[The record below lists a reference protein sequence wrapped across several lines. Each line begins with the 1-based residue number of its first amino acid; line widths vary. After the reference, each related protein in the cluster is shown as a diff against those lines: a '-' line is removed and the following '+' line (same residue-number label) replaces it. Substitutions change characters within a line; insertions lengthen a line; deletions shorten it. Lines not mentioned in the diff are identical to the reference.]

1 MRDQNY
7 LALDLE
13 LNNKSDG
20 STPRIIEVGVAIG
33 SPTKPEGITKLSWYL
48 DPEEPIE
55 PFISELTGI
64 TDKVIQENSVS
75 HEKVAKELGAL
86 IDVYNCFPNPIT
98 WGQGDAEELKQEF
111 RERDIKF
118 PHFGRRIFDVKTVYV
133 FQQLALGKTVSGG
146 LRRTMNHY
154 GLKFVGTPHRASDDA
169 FNTLRLFFRLLGG
182 ESDLR
187 RCLQGLKELP

>member
-111 RERDIKF
+111 RERGIKF

-146 LRRTMNHY
+146 LRKTMNHY